1 MHLRRLRAV
10 QLRNLIDVD
19 LKLSPKCNLICG
31 PNGSGKTS
39 LLEAIYLLARAKS
52 FRSNRLSRL
61 AHFNENAFAV
71 TGEIEHDRGVHTLKA
86 RYEQRELKLMDG
98 EEPIKRSSDLATL
111 LPLTLVSTDSHRLL
125 TDGPKQRRKFIDWG
139 VFHVKPPFLDAW
151 RAYCRALG
159 QRNALLRHGSDGNTL
174 TSWNNELERMAIE
187 IDAWRAEYI
196 TQLRSHFLPMLASL
210 VDLPG
215 LSMEY
220 QRGWPADIPLAAH
233 LACKQDR
240 DLRLGYTRD
249 GPHTADLVVK
259 INSMPAQECASRGQQ
274 KLIISA
280 LYLAQAALFA
290 EQLDKPCIVLIDDL
304 PAELDVDRRRYL
316 LNLLNS
322 LNAQVFITA
331 IDEQDLDLG
340 VFSQSKVFHVKH
352 GVFSRHS
359 SRKNDR

>member
-10 QLRNLIDVD
+10 QFRNLIDVD
-19 LKLSPKCNLICG
+19 LKLNSKCNLIYG
-31 PNGSGKTS
+31 QNGSGKTS

-61 AHFNENAFAV
+61 AHFSENAFAV
-71 TGEIEHDRGVHTLKA
+71 TTEIEHGRGVQSLKA
-86 RYEQRELKLMDG
+86 RYKQRELKLTHG
-98 EEPIKRSSDLATL
+98 EKVIKRSSDLAKL

-139 VFHVKPPFLDAW
+139 VFHVKPAFLDAW

-159 QRNALLRHGSDGNTL
+159 QRNALVRHGSDGSTL
-174 TSWNNELERMAIE
+174 TSWNSELERIAID
-187 IDAWRAEYI
+187 IDTWRAGYI

-210 VDLPG
+210 VDLPD
-215 LSMEY
+215 LSIEY
-220 QRGWPADIPLAAH
+220 QRGWPAGIPLATH
-233 LACKQDR
+233 LQCKQER

-259 INSMPAQECASRGQQ
+259 INSMPVQEYASRGQQ

-290 EQLDKPCIVLIDDL
+290 EQLDKPCIVLVDDL
-304 PAELDVDRRRYL
+304 PAELDASRRRYL
-316 LNLLNS
+316 LNLLNN

-331 IDEQDLDLG
+331 IDKQDLDLSM
-340 VFSQSKVFHVKH
+340 FSQGEVFHVKH
-352 GVFSRHS
+352 GVFRAV
-359 SRKNDR
+359 DRT